1 MDDGE
6 QIRALIHAYAE
17 RIDTGDLDGLAQL
30 FADST
35 WRSQGRS
42 EVFRGVEQVRRMY
55 NGVIMYDGRPCTKHV
70 ITNVSIVAD
79 GSDVASARSY
89 FTVLQATP
97 GRERPTCPQATPSLP
112 LQPIIAGSYHDEF
125 TRADGTW
132 RFSDRL
138 IIVDLVGDL
147 SQHMRMGEGIPP
159 RS

>member
-97 GRERPTCPQATPSLP
+97 SLP

>member
-6 QIRALIHAYAE
+6 KIRALIHAYAE
-17 RIDTGDLDGLAQL
+17 LIDGGDLDGLAEL

-35 WRSQGRS
+35 WRSQGRP

-55 NGVIMYDGRPCTKHV
+55 QGVILYDGRPCTKHV
-70 ITNVSIVAD
+70 ITNVSIVCD
-79 GSDVASARSY
+79 GSDVATARSY

-97 GRERPTCPQATPSLP
+97 ELP

-125 TRADGTW
+125 ARADGVW

-147 SQHMRMGEGIPP
+147 SRHMRGGDGIPQRP
-159 RS
+159 

>member
-1 MDDGE
+1 MDEGE

-17 RIDTGDLDGLAQL
+17 RLDSGDLDGLAEL

-35 WRSQGRS
+35 WRSQGRP
-42 EVFRGVEQVRRMY
+42 EVFRGVEQVRKMY
-55 NGVIMYDGRPCTKHV
+55 NGVILYDGRPCTKHV

-79 GSDVASARSY
+79 RSEVATARSY

-97 GRERPTCPQATPSLP
+97 DLP

-125 TRADGTW
+125 ARVDGAW
-132 RFSDRL
+132 RFSDRM

-147 SQHMRMGEGIPP
+147 SRHMRGGGP
-159 RS
+159 RPERT

>member
-35 WRSQGRS
+35 WRSRGRS

-97 GRERPTCPQATPSLP
+97 SLP

>member
-6 QIRALIHAYAE
+6 KIRALIHAYAE
-17 RIDTGDLDGLAQL
+17 LIDGGDLDGLAEL

-35 WRSQGRS
+35 WRSQGRP

-55 NGVIMYDGRPCTKHV
+55 QGVILYDGRPCTKHV
-70 ITNVSIVAD
+70 ITNVSIVCD
-79 GSDVASARSY
+79 GSDVATARSY

-97 GRERPTCPQATPSLP
+97 ELP

-125 TRADGTW
+125 ARADGVW

-147 SQHMRMGEGIPP
+147 SRHMRSGEGIPE
-159 RS
+159 RT

>member
-97 GRERPTCPQATPSLP
+97 SLP

-147 SQHMRMGEGIPP
+147 SQHMRMGEGVPP

>member
-17 RIDTGDLDGLAQL
+17 RLDTGDLDGLAEL

-35 WRSQGRS
+35 WRSQGRT
-42 EVFRGVEQVRRMY
+42 EVFRGVEQVRKMY
-55 NGVIMYDGRPCTKHV
+55 RGVILYDGRPCTKHV
-70 ITNVSIVAD
+70 ITNVSVVAN
-79 GSDVASARSY
+79 GSDVATARSY

-97 GRERPTCPQATPSLP
+97 ELP

-125 TRADGTW
+125 SRVDGTW
-132 RFSDRL
+132 RFSDRM

-147 SQHMRMGEGIPP
+147 SRHMRSSEARPQ
-159 RS
+159 RT

>member
-1 MDDGE
+1 VDDGE
-6 QIRALIHAYAE
+6 QIRALIHAYAD
-17 RIDTGDLDGLAQL
+17 RLDGGDLDGVAEL
-30 FADST
+30 FAEST

-55 NGVIMYDGRPCTKHV
+55 DGVILYDGRPCTKHV
-70 ITNVSIVAD
+70 ITNVSVVAA
-79 GSDVASARSY
+79 GSDVAAARSY

-97 GRERPTCPQATPSLP
+97 ELP

-125 TRADGTW
+125 TRVGDTW

-147 SQHMRMGEGIPP
+147 SRHLRGGSGAPP
-159 RS
+159 RT

>member
-17 RIDTGDLDGLAQL
+17 RLDTGDLDGLAEL

-35 WRSQGRS
+35 WRSQGRT
-42 EVFRGVEQVRRMY
+42 EVFRGVEQVRKMY
-55 NGVIMYDGRPCTKHV
+55 RGVILYDGRPCTKHV
-70 ITNVSIVAD
+70 ITNVSVVAN
-79 GSDVASARSY
+79 GSDVATARSY

-97 GRERPTCPQATPSLP
+97 ELP

-125 TRADGTW
+125 SRVDGTW
-132 RFSDRL
+132 RFSDRM

-147 SQHMRMGEGIPP
+147 SQHMRSSEARPQ
-159 RS
+159 RT